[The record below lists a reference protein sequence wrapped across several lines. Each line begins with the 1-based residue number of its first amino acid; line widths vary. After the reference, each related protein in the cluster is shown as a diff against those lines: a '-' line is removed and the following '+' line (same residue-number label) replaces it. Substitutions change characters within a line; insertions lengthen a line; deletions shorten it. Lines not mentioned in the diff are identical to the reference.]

1 MNYLDQLSKER
12 KELQDKDFLPTWY
25 TTAGWQLFKEKY
37 MWAETPRAQ
46 YEHIARTL
54 AKHTDDEEKW
64 YDKFFQLMWRG
75 WLSPSTPVLANTG
88 TGRGLPVS
96 CSGNYV
102 GDSIDS
108 FYASRRETAL
118 LTKYGFGTSAYLGDI
133 RSRGS
138 SISSGGKASGVLPVL
153 KGFVQDSRDVSQ
165 GNCYHPEVEV
175 LTEKGFLPFFEA
187 AELDLKVAQ
196 VNTEGTI
203 SFVKPIE
210 WVSQD
215 FDGELYRFYD
225 SKNIDISVTPNHRM
239 YIRRR
244 ASAGVSNSFDVKEA
258 KVCPLHRDVYMANS
272 AIASGHH
279 ELSALERIAIAYQ
292 ADGSPVWYRSK
303 NSTGVCAAR
312 FRFKKDRKINR
323 LRDLL
328 QEAGL
333 DYTEAFYPKD
343 GTTNF
348 YVKHV
353 FKDKTLSWLNI
364 EGMSASKGRAI
375 LLEVAQWDGSHVK
388 TDSKE
393 RISFSYSTIDKINT
407 DTLQAIASLSGF
419 KSRVTEVPRDG
430 NRQLQ
435 YKMHFSEGDLFGC
448 ENLKKEVIKYTG
460 KVYCAVVPYGGLVV
474 RSNGHTLV
482 CGNTRRGSWAGY
494 LPIDHGDFDEVVG
507 FLEKEPDDVNI
518 GWNISDDFV
527 AKLSEGD
534 ADARRRFSRALKA
547 KMVTGKG
554 YFWFPDKANRKL
566 PAYYPIKHYAAQ
578 LCNEVLLPSDE
589 EHTYTCVLSS
599 MNVALY
605 DEWVNTDA
613 IFTATV
619 FLDCVA
625 SEFIERARDIPGLE
639 KAVRFTEKA
648 RALGLGVAGFHTYIQ
663 SKGWSFGSLDT
674 VYFNQQLFEK
684 LDKES
689 LDASIW
695 MGAYWGYPEWAKRND
710 GTVSVRNCSRLA
722 VAPTKSTALI
732 MGGISE
738 GINPDPAYVYTQTT
752 AGGEVQRVAPELLK
766 VMKERKVYNKE
777 TLQSI
782 TDAFG
787 SVQHVDWL
795 DDEEKLVFRTA
806 FEIDQHVLVRLAS
819 QRAKF
824 LDQWQSVN
832 LFFSAKEEPKYIAE
846 VHKAA
851 FEDENILGLYYI
863 YSQAGIAGSKD
874 REEVCESCSG

>member
-12 KELQDKDFLPTWY
+12 KELQEKDLLPAFY
-25 TTAGWQLFKEKY
+25 TTGGYQIFREKY
-37 MWAETPRAQ
+37 LWADTPREQ

-88 TGRGLPVS
+88 TSRGLPVS
-96 CSGNYV
+96 CSGSYV
-102 GDSIDS
+102 EDSVAG
-108 FYASRRETAL
+108 FYEARKETAL
-118 LTKYGFGTSAYLGDI
+118 LTKHGFGTSGYLGDI
-133 RSRGS
+133 RPRGTP
-138 SISSGGKASGVLPVL
+138 ISSGGRASGILPVL
-153 KGFVQDSRDVSQ
+153 RGFVQDSRDVSQ
-165 GNCYHPEVEV
+165 G
-175 LTEKGFLPFFEA
+175 
-187 AELDLKVAQ
+187 
-196 VNTEGTI
+196 
-203 SFVKPIE
+203 
-210 WVSQD
+210 
-215 FDGELYRFYD
+215 
-225 SKNIDISVTPNHRM
+225 
-239 YIRRR
+239 
-244 ASAGVSNSFDVKEA
+244 GV
-258 KVCPLHRDVYMANS
+258 
-272 AIASGHH
+272 
-279 ELSALERIAIAYQ
+279 
-292 ADGSPVWYRSK
+292 
-303 NSTGVCAAR
+303 
-312 FRFKKDRKINR
+312 
-323 LRDLL
+323 
-328 QEAGL
+328 
-333 DYTEAFYPKD
+333 
-343 GTTNF
+343 
-348 YVKHV
+348 
-353 FKDKTLSWLNI
+353 
-364 EGMSASKGRAI
+364 
-375 LLEVAQWDGSHVK
+375 
-388 TDSKE
+388 
-393 RISFSYSTIDKINT
+393 
-407 DTLQAIASLSGF
+407 
-419 KSRVTEVPRDG
+419 
-430 NRQLQ
+430 
-435 YKMHFSEGDLFGC
+435 
-448 ENLKKEVIKYTG
+448 
-460 KVYCAVVPYGGLVV
+460 
-474 RSNGHTLV
+474 
-482 CGNTRRGSWAGY
+482 RRGSWAGY
-494 LPIDHGDFDEVVG
+494 LPIDHGDFDEVVN

-527 AKLSEGD
+527 AKLSEGGS
-534 ADARRRFSRALKA
+534 DARRRFSRALKA

-566 PAYYPIKHYAAQ
+566 PAYYPIKHHAAQ
-578 LCNEVLLPSDE
+578 LCAEIVLPSDE

-605 DEWVNTDA
+605 DEWKETDA

-625 SEFIERARDIPGLE
+625 SEFIERARGIAGLE

-684 LDKES
+684 LATES
-689 LDASIW
+689 LDASNW
-695 MGAYWGYPEWAKRND
+695 MARSWGPAPWAANGR
-710 GTVSVRNCSRLA
+710 GFVRNCSRLA

-766 VMKERKVYNKE
+766 VMKEKKVYNKE

-795 DDEEKLVFRTA
+795 TDEEKLVFRTA

-832 LFFSAKEEPKYIAE
+832 LFFSAKETPKYIAE

-874 REEVCESCSG
+874 REEVCEACSG

>member
-1 MNYLDQLSKER
+1 MSYLDQLSKER
-12 KELQDKDFLPTWY
+12 KELQEQDLLPSWY
-25 TTAGWQLFKEKY
+25 TTGGWQLLKDKY
-37 MWAETPRAQ
+37 LWAENPRAQ
-46 YEHIARTL
+46 YQHIADTL
-54 AKHTDDEEKW
+54 AAHTDDKEKW
-64 YDKFFQLMWRG
+64 RDKFFQLMWRG

-88 TGRGLPVS
+88 TDRGLPVS
-96 CSGNYV
+96 CSGSYV
-102 GDSIDS
+102 ADSIDG
-108 FYASRRETAL
+108 FYSARRETAL

-133 RSRGS
+133 RPRGS
-138 SISSGGKASGVLPVL
+138 NISAGGKASGILPVL

-165 GNCYHPEVEV
+165 
-175 LTEKGFLPFFEA
+175 
-187 AELDLKVAQ
+187 
-196 VNTEGTI
+196 
-203 SFVKPIE
+203 
-210 WVSQD
+210 
-215 FDGELYRFYD
+215 
-225 SKNIDISVTPNHRM
+225 
-239 YIRRR
+239 
-244 ASAGVSNSFDVKEA
+244 AG
-258 KVCPLHRDVYMANS
+258 
-272 AIASGHH
+272 I
-279 ELSALERIAIAYQ
+279 
-292 ADGSPVWYRSK
+292 
-303 NSTGVCAAR
+303 
-312 FRFKKDRKINR
+312 
-323 LRDLL
+323 
-328 QEAGL
+328 
-333 DYTEAFYPKD
+333 
-343 GTTNF
+343 
-348 YVKHV
+348 
-353 FKDKTLSWLNI
+353 
-364 EGMSASKGRAI
+364 
-375 LLEVAQWDGSHVK
+375 
-388 TDSKE
+388 
-393 RISFSYSTIDKINT
+393 
-407 DTLQAIASLSGF
+407 
-419 KSRVTEVPRDG
+419 
-430 NRQLQ
+430 
-435 YKMHFSEGDLFGC
+435 
-448 ENLKKEVIKYTG
+448 
-460 KVYCAVVPYGGLVV
+460 
-474 RSNGHTLV
+474 
-482 CGNTRRGSWAGY
+482 RRGSWAGY
-494 LPIDHGDFDEVVG
+494 VPIDHADFDEVVN

-566 PAYYPIKHYAAQ
+566 PAYYPITNKASN
-578 LCNEVLLPSDE
+578 LCSEINLPADE
-589 EHTYTCVLSS
+589 EHSFTCVLSS

-605 DEWVNTDA
+605 DEWKDTDA

-625 SEFIERARDIPGLE
+625 SEFIERARNISGLE

-684 LDKES
+684 LNEQS
-689 LDASIW
+689 LEASIW

-738 GINPDPAYVYTQTT
+738 GINPDPAFVYTQTT

-795 DDEEKLVFRTA
+795 TDEEKLVFRTA

-874 REEVCESCSG
+874 REACEACSG

>member
-12 KELQDKDFLPTWY
+12 KELQDKELLPEWY
-25 TTAGWQLFKEKY
+25 TTGGWQLFKEKY
-37 MWAETPRAQ
+37 MWAASPREQ

-88 TGRGLPVS
+88 TSRGLPVS
-96 CSGNYV
+96 CAGSYV

-108 FYASRRETAL
+108 FYAVRRETAL
-118 LTKYGFGTSAYLGDI
+118 LTKHGFGTSAYLGDI
-133 RSRGS
+133 RPRGAD
-138 SISSGGKASGVLPVL
+138 ISAGGKASGIVPVL

-165 GNCYHPEVEV
+165 G
-175 LTEKGFLPFFEA
+175 
-187 AELDLKVAQ
+187 
-196 VNTEGTI
+196 
-203 SFVKPIE
+203 
-210 WVSQD
+210 
-215 FDGELYRFYD
+215 
-225 SKNIDISVTPNHRM
+225 
-239 YIRRR
+239 
-244 ASAGVSNSFDVKEA
+244 GV
-258 KVCPLHRDVYMANS
+258 
-272 AIASGHH
+272 
-279 ELSALERIAIAYQ
+279 
-292 ADGSPVWYRSK
+292 
-303 NSTGVCAAR
+303 
-312 FRFKKDRKINR
+312 
-323 LRDLL
+323 
-328 QEAGL
+328 
-333 DYTEAFYPKD
+333 
-343 GTTNF
+343 
-348 YVKHV
+348 
-353 FKDKTLSWLNI
+353 
-364 EGMSASKGRAI
+364 
-375 LLEVAQWDGSHVK
+375 
-388 TDSKE
+388 
-393 RISFSYSTIDKINT
+393 
-407 DTLQAIASLSGF
+407 
-419 KSRVTEVPRDG
+419 
-430 NRQLQ
+430 
-435 YKMHFSEGDLFGC
+435 
-448 ENLKKEVIKYTG
+448 
-460 KVYCAVVPYGGLVV
+460 
-474 RSNGHTLV
+474 
-482 CGNTRRGSWAGY
+482 RRGSWAGY
-494 LPIDHGDFDEVVG
+494 VPIDHGDFDELVN

-518 GWNISDDFV
+518 GWNVSDEFV
-527 AKLSEGD
+527 TKLSEGD
-534 ADARRRFSRALKA
+534 SDARRRFSRALKA

-566 PAYYPIKHYAAQ
+566 PAYYPITNKASN
-578 LCNEVLLPSDE
+578 LCSEINLPADE
-589 EHTYTCVLSS
+589 EHSFTCVLSS

-613 IFTATV
+613 VFTATV
-619 FLDCVA
+619 FLDCVV
-625 SEFIERARDIPGLE
+625 SEFIERATGIAGLE
-639 KAVRFTEKA
+639 HAVRFTTKA
-648 RALGLGVAGFHTYIQ
+648 RALGLGVAGFHTYLQ
-663 SKGWSFGSLDT
+663 SKGWSFGSLDA

-689 LDASIW
+689 KEASVW
-695 MGAYWGYPEWAKRND
+695 MAGQFGVPEWVAQAWDKGKSD
-710 GTVSVRNCSRLA
+710 IVRNCSRLA

-766 VMKERKVYNKE
+766 VMKEKKVYNKE

-874 REEVCESCSG
+874 REACEACAS

>member
-12 KELQDKDFLPTWY
+12 KELQDKELLPEWY
-25 TTAGWQLFKEKY
+25 TTGGWQLFKEKY
-37 MWAETPRAQ
+37 MWAASPREQ

-88 TGRGLPVS
+88 TDRGLPVS
-96 CSGNYV
+96 CSGSYV
-102 GDSIDS
+102 ADSIDG
-108 FYASRRETAL
+108 FYSARRETAL

-133 RSRGS
+133 RPRGS
-138 SISSGGKASGVLPVL
+138 NISAGGKASGVLPVL

-165 GNCYHPEVEV
+165 
-175 LTEKGFLPFFEA
+175 
-187 AELDLKVAQ
+187 
-196 VNTEGTI
+196 
-203 SFVKPIE
+203 
-210 WVSQD
+210 
-215 FDGELYRFYD
+215 
-225 SKNIDISVTPNHRM
+225 
-239 YIRRR
+239 
-244 ASAGVSNSFDVKEA
+244 AG
-258 KVCPLHRDVYMANS
+258 
-272 AIASGHH
+272 I
-279 ELSALERIAIAYQ
+279 
-292 ADGSPVWYRSK
+292 
-303 NSTGVCAAR
+303 
-312 FRFKKDRKINR
+312 
-323 LRDLL
+323 
-328 QEAGL
+328 
-333 DYTEAFYPKD
+333 
-343 GTTNF
+343 
-348 YVKHV
+348 
-353 FKDKTLSWLNI
+353 
-364 EGMSASKGRAI
+364 
-375 LLEVAQWDGSHVK
+375 
-388 TDSKE
+388 
-393 RISFSYSTIDKINT
+393 
-407 DTLQAIASLSGF
+407 
-419 KSRVTEVPRDG
+419 
-430 NRQLQ
+430 
-435 YKMHFSEGDLFGC
+435 
-448 ENLKKEVIKYTG
+448 
-460 KVYCAVVPYGGLVV
+460 
-474 RSNGHTLV
+474 
-482 CGNTRRGSWAGY
+482 RRGSWAGY
-494 LPIDHGDFDEVVG
+494 VPIDHADFDEVVN

-578 LCNEVLLPSDE
+578 LCNEILLPSDE
-589 EHTYTCVLSS
+589 EHTYTCQPGHAPLIKRGVGLTTMDNVVVGDEVWSETGWTKVVAKKSTGVKDVYEYRTRLGSFVGTEDHRIVQHGEKIEVDKADCIDFLPVTESTTQTDIDTAVVNGLFLGDGTVRNGKPVLCVGEKDTDYYDTLSAHIHTEGYKYFREAKFDLCVDVSTPTYNRDFDVNDFHGYETSFLKGLFSANGSVVKQGNTHQITLTATSSNVANKVMWMLQSLGFTPRLYKTAGNKISWPNGEYQGRDRYDVKLCKNKDVTLFRETIGFLQKYKMDILNSAEELHGKNRSYDNAVLEKVYTGKYEVFHIEVDNSPHTYWTGGLNVSNCVLSS

-613 IFTATV
+613 IFNATV

-648 RALGLGVAGFHTYIQ
+648 RALGLGICGFATYIQ

-766 VMKERKVYNKE
+766 VMKEKKVYNKE

-795 DDEEKLVFRTA
+795 TDEEKLVFRTA

-874 REEVCESCSG
+874 RDECEACAS